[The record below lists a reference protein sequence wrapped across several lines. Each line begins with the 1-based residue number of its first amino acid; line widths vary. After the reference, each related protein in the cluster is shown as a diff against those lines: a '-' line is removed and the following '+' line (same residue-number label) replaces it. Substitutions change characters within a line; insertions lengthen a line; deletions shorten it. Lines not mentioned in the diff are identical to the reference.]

1 MKVVDRTLGYKINIE
16 KSSNT
21 REGVFSKERREF
33 WKTERIDEEL
43 KERFVDPMELLN

>member
-21 REGVFSKERREF
+21 RERGVFSKDGANSGRQRES
-33 WKTERIDEEL
+33 TR
-43 KERFVDPMELLN
+43 N